1 MAGSFVFLL
10 VVLVLASPLERGAK
24 PVETPLPD
32 RTVPGDELGKLPE
45 RLRAQGI
52 EPAPALG
59 PDGYEI
65 GVLQDRQL
73 PRNTRLTDVDDRD
86 QLVDGSLAR
95 AQSVD
100 DPASGGIGQNLK
112 HVGHADI
119 LPERHIS
126 RQQYFKG
133 VAEGASPPRLAG
145 EVGG

>member
-32 RTVPGDELGKLPE
+32 RTVPGDKLGKLPE

-52 EPAPALG
+52 EPAPAFG

-73 PRNTRLTDVDDRD
+73 PRNTRLTDVDDRN

-95 AQSVD
+95 AQGVD

-112 HVGHADI
+112 HVGHTDI
-119 LPERHIS
+119 LPQQHIS
-126 RQQYFKG
+126 RQQYFG
-133 VAEGASPPRLAG
+133 REGGDCSSPFMGRWRRR
-145 EVGG
+145 

>member
-10 VVLVLASPLERGAK
+10 AVLVLASRLERGAK

-32 RTVPGDELGKLPE
+32 RTVPRDELGKFPE

-52 EPAPALG
+52 EATPAFG

-73 PRNTRLTDVDDRD
+73 PRNTRLADVDGLD

-95 AQSVD
+95 AQGVD
-100 DPASGGIGQNLK
+100 DPASGGIGEDLE

-119 LPERHIS
+119 LPQQHIS
-126 RQQYFKG
+126 RQQYFK
-133 VAEGASPPRLAG
+133 V
-145 EVGG
+145 